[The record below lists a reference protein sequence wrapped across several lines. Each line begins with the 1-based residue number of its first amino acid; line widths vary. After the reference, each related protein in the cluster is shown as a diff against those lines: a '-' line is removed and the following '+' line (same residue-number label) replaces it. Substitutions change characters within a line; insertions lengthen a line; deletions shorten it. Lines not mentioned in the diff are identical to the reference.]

1 MSFIKF
7 EAWDGK
13 TIFLW
18 HDNWHPIG
26 TLSLEFGY
34 RVIYDAAS
42 KPEAKLVRFEGQCLD
57 LEACQSQLHLVN
69 LKYKETAKWTITSS
83 GCYSCAATYNE
94 IRVKELEVDW

>member
-7 EAWDGK
+7 EVWDGK

-18 HDNWHPIG
+18 HDNSHPIG

-42 KPEAKLVRFEGQCLD
+42 KPEAEVVFRGTKFGFGSLP
-57 LEACQSQLHLVN
+57 SQFL
-69 LKYKETAKWTITSS
+69 W
-83 GCYSCAATYNE
+83 
-94 IRVKELEVDW
+94 

>member
-7 EAWDGK
+7 EVGDGK

-34 RVIYDAAS
+34 RVIYAAS
-42 KPEAKLVRFEGQCLD
+42 KPEAKVVCFEGQCLD
-57 LEACQSQLHLVN
+57 LEACHVN
-69 LKYKETAKWTITSS
+69 FYGKIL
-83 GCYSCAATYNE
+83 
-94 IRVKELEVDW
+94 

>member
-7 EAWDGK
+7 EVGDGK

-42 KPEAKLVRFEGQCLD
+42 KPEAKVESVLRDKVWIW
-57 LEACQSQLHLVN
+57 
-69 LKYKETAKWTITSS
+69 KPAKVSYI
-83 GCYSCAATYNE
+83 
-94 IRVKELEVDW
+94 L